1 MGIIKLKTT
10 NDKQVRKLAEEKS
23 QTHKTSV
30 ESHAN
35 ERVAPKQWTDPAI
48 LHEDETRINENS
60 RRLFS

>member
-30 ESHAN
+30 ESRAN
-35 ERVAPKQWTDPAI
+35 ERVAPKQWTDRSEEHTSE
-48 LHEDETRINENS
+48 LQS
-60 RRLFS
+60 L